1 MTLFRMFQRRGTAA
15 QWQSANT
22 VLAVGEIGF
31 SYDDN
36 VIKIGDGQTAWNSLA
51 SLDGKSAYEIAV
63 SNGFVGTQA
72 DWLTSLAGLPG
83 QSGNSGKFLTTN
95 GTAPSW
101 STIDLSSK
109 QDKVANVSDAE
120 IGYLDGVTSAIQTQL
135 NSKASIASPAFTGT
149 VSGTPANGV
158 AATASSTIG
167 FLGLPNA
174 GDGGGTQD
182 ITAAKA
188 GKHIYLTSSAKTVTI
203 PSNASV
209 PFEIGTTIVI
219 VNGGTGSNSIE
230 IEDDVLLQIGTGLN
244 GPRQIAQHG
253 MATLLKVE
261 ATKWYISGVGLT

>member
-1 MTLFRMFQRRGTAA
+1 MTLFRMFQRRGTTA
-15 QWQSANT
+15 QWETANT

-31 SYDDN
+31 DYEAN
-36 VIKIGDGQTAWNSLA
+36 VIKIGDGLTAWNSLT

-63 SNGFVGTQA
+63 AAGFVGTQA
-72 DWLTSLAGLPG
+72 DWLASLAGLPS
-83 QSGNSGKFLTTN
+83 QSGHSGKFLTTN

-109 QDKVANVSDAE
+109 QDRVANVSDAE
-120 IGYLDGVTSAIQTQL
+120 IGYLDGVTSAIQDQL
-135 NSKASIASPAFTGT
+135 NSKALIASPVFTGT

-158 AATASSTIG
+158 SATASSTIG
-167 FLGLPNA
+167 FLGLPRA
-174 GDGGGTQD
+174 GAGGTQD
-182 ITAAKA
+182 ITADNA
-188 GKHIYLTSSAKTVTI
+188 GKHIYLTSSGESVTI

-230 IEDDVLLQIGTGLN
+230 IQDDVLLQIGTGLN
-244 GPRQIAQHG
+244 GPRQLAQNG

>member
-1 MTLFRMFQRRGTAA
+1 MFQRRGTAA
-15 QWQSANT
+15 QWQAANT

-31 SYDDN
+31 SYDNN
-36 VIKIGDGQTAWNSLA
+36 VIKVGDGITAWNSLA

-63 SNGFVGTQA
+63 SNGFQGNEA
-72 DWLTSLAGLPG
+72 AWLLSLAGLPS
-83 QSGNSGKFLTTN
+83 QANNSGKFLTTN
-95 GTAPSW
+95 GTAASW

-135 NSKASIASPAFTGT
+135 NGKASIASPAFTGT

-158 AATASSTIG
+158 AATASRTIG
-167 FLGLPNA
+167 FLGLPRTGA
-174 GDGGGTQD
+174 GGTQD
-182 ITAAKA
+182 LTAEDA
-188 GKHIYLTSSAKTVTI
+188 GKHIYLTSSGKSVTI

-230 IEDDVLLQIGTGLN
+230 IQNDVLLQIGTGLN
-244 GPRQIAQHG
+244 GPRQLAQHG